1 MSFWQTSSGED
12 VRENATGTFDAGG
25 GDLEPIA
32 DNTNVLALIDSAG
45 WKQDQSFNNY
55 IEIVWAVQKPEA
67 YANRKV
73 WQKLWVSDPDPRA
86 KDASKADA
94 KRNKAIAM
102 LGNIDTNAGGK
113 LSKLSDAPTE
123 DQLALALTGKAMVI
137 KLRIWDM
144 DDKKG
149 NWVAAVM
156 PKTHA
161 ISEVAAAPAKPKGNG
176 TTTAQDLDDDIP
188 F

>member
-1 MSFWQTSSGED
+1 MSSFWNTSDGTD
-12 VRENATGTFDAGG
+12 VREAATGTYDAGG

-32 DNTNVLALIDSAG
+32 DNTNVLALIDSAA
-45 WKQDQSFNNY
+45 WKQDASFNNF
-55 IEIVWAVQKPEA
+55 IEIVWAVAKPEA

-73 WQKLWVSDPDPRA
+73 WQKLWVSDPDPRQ

-113 LSKLSDAPTE
+113 LSKLSDAPTD

-137 KLRIWDM
+137 KLKIWEM
-144 DDKKG
+144 DGKKG
-149 NWVAAVM
+149 NWCAAVM

-161 ISEVAAAPAKPKGNG
+161 ISDVVAAPANKASVKD
-176 TTTAQDLDDDIP
+176 DLDDTIP